1 MCGIL
6 NWLYNALQQEVFKLS
21 YPHRIGVILD
31 AWMYTLKDE
40 PDMPGSIKQ
49 PLIFIN
55 TETFHINSNISTMQK
70 FLEAPHNAERHL
82 YTIRYS
88 LQNFLQCIK
97 EIYGCCSLLL
107 DYFSSPSFTFCFEMQ
122 ENNSWKSN
130 RHSSYSGL
138 LVRLVYEKDWPS
150 TSLKD
155 QSCSY
160 FALFTKAHRWEIQ

>member
-1 MCGIL
+1 
-6 NWLYNALQQEVFKLS
+6 
-21 YPHRIGVILD
+21 
-31 AWMYTLKDE
+31 
-40 PDMPGSIKQ
+40 MPGSIKQ

-70 FLEAPHNAERHL
+70 FLDAPHNAERHL

-88 LQNFLQCIK
+88 LQNLIQCIK
-97 EIYGCCSLLL
+97 EIHGYYSIRVE
-107 DYFSSPSFTFCFEMQ
+107 YFSSPSFTYSFQMQ

-130 RHSSYSGL
+130 GHCSYRGV
-138 LVRLVYEKDWPS
+138 LVGLVYEKDWQS

-160 FALFTKAHRWEIQ
+160 IALFTEAHRWEIQWLLLCCKIDFTLQHCDNHVCSAQILIISVSLTF